1 MSMKV
6 CNLDNILKYHC
17 TLDKNVDFY
26 AVPHSKCILETGRVF
41 TAQATRKAP
50 RIIPLHQGIVLIQG
64 SNLHLPHCRQIL
76 YHLRHWRSP

>member
-41 TAQATRKAP
+41 TAQVTREAP
-50 RIIPLHQGIVLIQG
+50 SLYEVKVKVAQSSLILCDPTG
-64 SNLHLPHCRQIL
+64 YTAHEIL
-76 YHLRHWRSP
+76 